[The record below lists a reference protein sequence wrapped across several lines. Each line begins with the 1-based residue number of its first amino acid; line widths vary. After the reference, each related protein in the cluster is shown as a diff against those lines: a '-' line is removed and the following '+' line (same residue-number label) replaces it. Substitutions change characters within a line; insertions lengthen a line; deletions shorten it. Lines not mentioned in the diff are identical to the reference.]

1 MRLSSPPTSFPCY
14 YGIDTPSRKELISS
28 SHTLEEISRYITAD
42 SIGYLSREGL
52 LAAAGVADGIAKGH
66 FCDACFS
73 GEYPVKFPR
82 LKADRQ
88 LGLF

>member
-1 MRLSSPPTSFPCY
+1 M
-14 YGIDTPSRKELISS
+14 
-28 SHTLEEISRYITAD
+28 
-42 SIGYLSREGL
+42 
-52 LAAAGVADGIAKGH
+52 LAAAGACTGNS

-82 LKADRQ
+82 LKADSQ